1 MSLNR
6 LAGKVPQYPGRQA
19 LERVLGPLVAPLAAR
34 GAGSTIQRLLGFW
47 VMQATYGGDLAG
59 LVERGF
65 YSRAGVW
72 KSATEFRD
80 LFGCD
85 VADFLPEIAARLYES
100 GLAVKIGHEDAVV
113 PRKTSA

>member
-1 MSLNR
+1 MSLNS
-6 LAGKVPQYPGRQA
+6 LGAKMPQYPGRKA
-19 LERVLGPLVAPLAAR
+19 LERVLGPLVAPVAAR

-47 VMQATYGGDLAG
+47 AMQATYGGDLSG

-72 KSATEFRD
+72 KSSTEFRD

-85 VADFLPEIAARLYES
+85 VADFLPEIADQLYQS
-100 GLAVKIGHEDAVV
+100 GLAVKIGHPEAVA
-113 PRKTSA
+113 PRKVPA